1 MQVGDL
7 VRVPQYSYVTG
18 FVGIVT
24 SINDLGSALV
34 TSMCGKRSDWIYPY
48 MKVQVLS
55 ASRRLDSRGYHP
67 PTRQQG
73 RGAHRYREGSGPDR

>member
-24 SINDLGSALV
+24 SVNHLGSALV
-34 TSMCGKRSDWIYPY
+34 TSLCGKRSDWIYPH
-48 MKVQVLS
+48 MKVQMLS
-55 ASRRLDSRGYHP
+55 SAKKKINKPL
-67 PTRQQG
+67 TI
-73 RGAHRYREGSGPDR
+73 

>member
-24 SINDLGSALV
+24 SVNHMGSALV
-34 TSMCGKRSDWIYPY
+34 TSLCGKRSDWIYPHI
-48 MKVQVLS
+48 KAEVIS
-55 ASRRLDSRGYHP
+55 ESR
-67 PTRQQG
+67 
-73 RGAHRYREGSGPDR
+73 